1 MIRAFFALLVMAVV
15 SIIGIPLQWVSVQLQ
30 LPSRRWIPWLFHS
43 LCRRMFG
50 VRVHVRGAPAR
61 QRPLLF
67 VSNHSSWL
75 DIIVLSSIIPVVFI
89 AKSEIARWP
98 LFGLFAKLQ
107 RTVFVDR
114 TRRRDTGKVNNVIAA
129 RLAEGDPV
137 VLFGE
142 GTASDGNLV
151 LPFRSALLGALKETL
166 SEQGRGYVQPVSV
179 AYTRLQGIPMGRQH
193 RPVAACYGEVN
204 LVKHLKRVLREGAID
219 VTVTFGSPLEVEP
232 ATDRKQLARLTEDAV
247 RRMTSATLAGRKAIR
262 PAATVMADSMGAPAT
277 VSLPAESR

>member
-1 MIRAFFALLVMAVV
+1 MIRVTFALLVMAVA
-15 SIIGIPLQWVSVQLQ
+15 SLIGIPLQWISVKFH
-30 LPSRRWIPWLFHS
+30 LPSRRWIPWLFHNI
-43 LCRRMFG
+43 CRRMFG
-50 VRVHVRGAPAR
+50 VRVSVRGAPAGE
-61 QRPLLF
+61 RPLLL

-75 DIIVLSSIIPVVFI
+75 DIIVLSSVVPLVFI

-107 RTVFVDR
+107 RTIFVNR
-114 TRRRDTGKVNNVIAA
+114 SRRQETGLVNQLIAS

-151 LPFRSALLGALKETL
+151 LPFRSALLGALQEAL
-166 SEQGRGYVQPVSV
+166 DHGGRGYVQPVSI

-193 RPVAACYGEVN
+193 RYVAACYGDIN
-204 LVKHLKRVLREGAID
+204 LVRHLKRVLREGAID
-219 VTVTFGSPLEVEP
+219 VTVSFGVPLKVEP
-232 ATDRKQLARLTEDAV
+232 GIDRKQLARLTEDAV
-247 RRMTSATLAGRKAIR
+247 RRMTSSALAGRDPSHVAA
-262 PAATVMADSMGAPAT
+262 PALRDSMGEMAG